1 MTWYRQKYICRHHIR
16 ARYNY
21 VLKAKDLSGPVSNN
35 STGTHSCVSQCVCV
49 LEQGLEWSSFQPR
62 CKLAVIS

>member
-1 MTWYRQKYICRHHIR
+1 MTWYRQKYICRYHIR

-35 STGTHSCVSQCVCV
+35 STGTHPCVSQCVCV
-49 LEQGLEWSSFQPR
+49 CVCLSRDWNGLHSSQD
-62 CKLAVIS
+62 VS